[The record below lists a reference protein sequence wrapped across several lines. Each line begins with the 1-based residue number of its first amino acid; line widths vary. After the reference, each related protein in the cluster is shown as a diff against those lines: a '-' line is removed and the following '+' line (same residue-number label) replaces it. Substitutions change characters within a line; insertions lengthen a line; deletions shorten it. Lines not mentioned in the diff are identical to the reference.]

1 MHLNFF
7 LCISCCLG
15 ILRNPLGSHSRNLA
29 FVFQKCQHYCSSNR
43 NKKETA
49 SLPGRVSCVAPA
61 GILTFLTPTCLPP
74 RLVKKHAVL
83 AEPEPNIKHGFN
95 VFMPFLP
102 GSVFLGTVWFT
113 ENMCTFSL
121 DTQNILLFDDIRS
134 LFTFHWVK
142 GGEKRNSRRKV
153 IVRLC
158 HMLSC

>member
-1 MHLNFF
+1 MHVHS

-15 ILRNPLGSHSRNLA
+15 ILRNPLGSHSRDLA

-49 SLPGRVSCVAPA
+49 SLPGRVFCVAPA
-61 GILTFLTPTCLPP
+61 GILTFSNSHMLASQPREKACLLG
-74 RLVKKHAVL
+74 RTWTKYKTWIQRFHA
-83 AEPEPNIKHGFN
+83 IFTR
-95 VFMPFLP
+95 
-102 GSVFLGTVWFT
+102 SVFFGTVWFT

-121 DTQNILLFDDIRS
+121 DTHNILVFDDIKS
-134 LFTFHWVK
+134 LFTFHWVR
-142 GGEKRNSRRKV
+142 GGEKWNSRRKV